1 MIHAYF
7 ISGQEDLTKKVLDTD
22 WPSVYFPTRPESP
35 ERGAEGSEVDDPVF
49 RQHHYRFY
57 GHMPGNIAIYH
68 YEGTW

>member
-7 ISGQEDLTKKVLDTD
+7 IGGPEDLTKKVLDKDRTY
-22 WPSVYFPTRPESP
+22 VYFAARPESAHH
-35 ERGAEGSEVDDPVF
+35 GKEGSEVGPVF

-57 GHMPGNIAIYH
+57 GHMPGNIAVYH